1 MANGNGT
8 AVRPAAQPAQD
19 QENIF
24 LFYPNLIGTQPR
36 LAPLRRR

>member
-8 AVRPAAQPAQD
+8 AVRSAKASKNE

-24 LFYPNLIGTQPR
+24 MFIPNLIGMS
-36 LAPLRRR
+36 LL